1 MIRLSRAIRWFNDLA
16 ANPPTWMRWGYVLGF
31 ALVVFVVTQRRGWV
45 IGAVAAVVY
54 GGIGLAMALSPGGTV
69 SWSKNHHKLDGSLL
83 GPLLFLALALI
94 TNLSVWWCL
103 LGGVLGACVGIA
115 LSVRRDRL
123 QTQ

>member
-16 ANPPTWMRWGYVLGF
+16 ANPPTWMRWSYVPVF
-31 ALVVFVVTQRRGWV
+31 ALVVFHVTQRRGWV

-54 GGIGLAMALSPGGTV
+54 GGVGLAMLSPGRTA
-69 SWSKNHHKLDGSLL
+69 SWSKNHHKLNGSLL
-83 GPLLFLALALI
+83 GPMLFLALAVI
-94 TNLSVWWCL
+94 TNLSVWWSL
-103 LGGVLGACVGIA
+103 LGGVLGACIGIA